1 MISPQELIL
10 EACLETPE
18 EAHSAFLNGAH
29 RVELCRNLESGGL
42 SPSRETVRRYLE
54 ICELPLKVLV
64 RPRPGN
70 FVYSEK
76 ELTSMETEIDL
87 LNKLPITGI
96 VLGVLQD
103 DRSINLEAVQR
114 LSERADP
121 LTVTFHKAIDETRD
135 PLQEMKKLSRIQ
147 NIQSILSSGGAQNA
161 ETEAKMLKTMQQEF
175 QSRFRMIAAG
185 SITSENLLSLHHKI
199 GFPEYHGRKIV
210 GDLARSSLQKQGSG
224 RTDQLGLKISI

>member
-1 MISPQELIL
+1 MIPPQELIL

-42 SPSRETVRRYLE
+42 SPSRETVRRCLE
-54 ICELPLKVLV
+54 LCELPLKVMV

-70 FVYSEK
+70 FVYSEE
-76 ELTSMETEIDL
+76 ELTCMETEIDSL
-87 LNKLPITGI
+87 KKLPITGF
-96 VLGVLQD
+96 VLGVLHD

-121 LTVTFHKAIDETRD
+121 LPVTFHKAIDETQD
-135 PLQEMKKLSRIQ
+135 PLREMKKLSRIQ

-161 ETEAKMLKTMQQEF
+161 ETGAKMLKTMQQEF

-185 SITSENLLSLHHKI
+185 SITSENLLSLHHII
-199 GFPEYHGRKIV
+199 GFPKYHGRKIV
-210 GDLARSSLQKQGSG
+210 GDLAHHQTRPEIHSSELDNPNS
-224 RTDQLGLKISI
+224 SF

>member
-29 RVELCRNLESGGL
+29 RIELCRNLESGGL
-42 SPSRETVRRYLE
+42 SPSRETVLRCLE
-54 ICELPLKVLV
+54 ICELPLKVMV

-70 FVYSEK
+70 FFYSEK
-76 ELTSMETEIDL
+76 ELTSMETEIDSL
-87 LNKLPITGI
+87 KKLPITGI
-96 VLGVLQD
+96 VLGVLHD

-121 LTVTFHKAIDETRD
+121 LPVTFHKAIDETRD

-161 ETEAKMLKTMQQEF
+161 ETGAKMLKTMQQEF
-175 QSRFRMIAAG
+175 QSRFGMIAAG
-185 SITSENLLSLHHKI
+185 SITSENLHSLHHKI

-210 GDLARSSLQKQGSG
+210 GDLAHHHTRPETHSNELDNPNSSL
-224 RTDQLGLKISI
+224 

>member
-1 MISPQELIL
+1 MIPTQELIL

-42 SPSRETVRRYLE
+42 NPSRETVLSCLE
-54 ICELPLKVLV
+54 ICELPLKVMV

-76 ELTSMETEIDL
+76 ELTCMETEIDSL
-87 LNKLPITGI
+87 KKLPITGI
-96 VLGVLQD
+96 ILGVLQD

-121 LTVTFHKAIDETRD
+121 LPVTFHKAIDETRD

-147 NIQSILSSGGAQNA
+147 NIQRVLSSGGAQNA
-161 ETEAKMLKTMQQEF
+161 ETGAKMLKTMQQEF

-185 SITSENLLSLHHKI
+185 SITSENLFSLHHKI
-199 GFPEYHGRKIV
+199 EFFEYHGRKIV
-210 GDLARSSLQKQGSG
+210 GDLAHHHTQPETHSSELDNPNS
-224 RTDQLGLKISI
+224 SF

>member
-1 MISPQELIL
+1 MILPQELIL

-29 RVELCRNLESGGL
+29 RVELCRNLESGGI
-42 SPSRETVRRYLE
+42 SPLRETILRCLE
-54 ICELPLKVLV
+54 ICELPLKVMV

-70 FVYSEK
+70 FVYSEE
-76 ELTSMETEIDL
+76 ELTSMETEIDAL
-87 LNKLPITGI
+87 KKLPVTGI

-121 LTVTFHKAIDETRD
+121 LQVTFHKAIDETRD

-161 ETEAKMLKTMQQEF
+161 ETGAKLLKTMQQEF

-185 SITSENLLSLHHKI
+185 SITSENLLSLHHQI

-210 GDLARSSLQKQGSG
+210 GDLARSSNPS
-224 RTDQLGLKISI
+224 

>member
-1 MISPQELIL
+1 MNTFRMIPPQELAL

-18 EAHSAFLNGAH
+18 KAHSAFLNGAH

-42 SPSRETVRRYLE
+42 SPSMETVRRCLE
-54 ICELPLKVLV
+54 ICELPLKVMV

-70 FVYSEK
+70 FVYSEE

-121 LTVTFHKAIDETRD
+121 LPVTFHKAIDETLD

-161 ETEAKMLKTMQQEF
+161 ETGAKMLKTMQQEF
-175 QSRFRMIAAG
+175 QSRFRIIAAG
-185 SITSENLLSLHHKI
+185 SITSENLLSLHHQI
-199 GFPEYHGRKIV
+199 GFYEYHGRKIV
-210 GDLARSSLQKQGSG
+210 GDLARSSNPS
-224 RTDQLGLKISI
+224 

>member
-1 MISPQELIL
+1 MIPPQELIL

-18 EAHSAFLNGAH
+18 QADSAFLNGAH

-42 SPSRETVRRYLE
+42 SPLREMVRRCLE
-54 ICELPLKVLV
+54 ICELPLKVMV

-70 FVYSEK
+70 FVYSEE
-76 ELTSMETEIDL
+76 ELTSMETEIDSL
-87 LNKLPITGI
+87 KKLPITGI

-121 LTVTFHKAIDETRD
+121 LPVTFHKAIDETRD

-161 ETEAKMLKTMQQEF
+161 ETGAKMLKTMQQEF

-185 SITSENLLSLHHKI
+185 SITSENLLSLHHQI

-210 GDLARSSLQKQGSG
+210 GDLARSSNPS
-224 RTDQLGLKISI
+224 

>member
-1 MISPQELIL
+1 MIPPQELIL

-42 SPSRETVRRYLE
+42 SPSRETVRRCLE
-54 ICELPLKVLV
+54 ICELPLKVMV

-70 FVYSEK
+70 FVYSEE
-76 ELTSMETEIDL
+76 ELTSMETEIKSL
-87 LNKLPITGI
+87 KKLPVTGI

-121 LTVTFHKAIDETRD
+121 LPVTFHKAIDETRD

-161 ETEAKMLKTMQQEF
+161 ETGAKMLKTMQQEF

-199 GFPEYHGRKIV
+199 EFSEYHGRKIV
-210 GDLARSSLQKQGSG
+210 GDLTHHQTRPEIHSNELDNPNSSF
-224 RTDQLGLKISI
+224 

>member
-1 MISPQELIL
+1 MIPPQELIL

-42 SPSRETVRRYLE
+42 SPSRKTVRRCLE
-54 ICELPLKVLV
+54 ICELPLKVMV

-70 FVYSEK
+70 FVYSEE
-76 ELTSMETEIDL
+76 ELTCMETEIDL

-96 VLGVLQD
+96 VLGVLHD

-121 LTVTFHKAIDETRD
+121 LPVTFHKAIDETQD
-135 PLQEMKKLSRIQ
+135 PLQEMNKLSRIQ

-161 ETEAKMLKTMQQEF
+161 ETGVKMLKTMQQEF

-185 SITSENLLSLHHKI
+185 SITSENLHSLHHKI
-199 GFPEYHGRKIV
+199 EFSEYHGRKIV
-210 GDLARSSLQKQGSG
+210 GDLARSSNPS
-224 RTDQLGLKISI
+224 

>member
-1 MISPQELIL
+1 
-10 EACLETPE
+10 
-18 EAHSAFLNGAH
+18 
-29 RVELCRNLESGGL
+29 
-42 SPSRETVRRYLE
+42 
-54 ICELPLKVLV
+54 
-64 RPRPGN
+64 
-70 FVYSEK
+70 
-76 ELTSMETEIDL
+76 METEIDSL
-87 LNKLPITGI
+87 KKLPITGI

-121 LTVTFHKAIDETRD
+121 LPVTFHKAIDETRD

-161 ETEAKMLKTMQQEF
+161 ETGAKMLKTMQQEF

-199 GFPEYHGRKIV
+199 EFFEYHGRKIV
-210 GDLARSSLQKQGSG
+210 GDLAHHHTQPETHSSELDNPNS
-224 RTDQLGLKISI
+224 SF

>member
-1 MISPQELIL
+1 MIPPQELIL

-18 EAHSAFLNGAH
+18 EAHSAVLNGAH

-42 SPSRETVRRYLE
+42 SPSRETVRRCLE
-54 ICELPLKVLV
+54 ICELPLKVMV

-70 FVYSEK
+70 FVYSEE
-76 ELTSMETEIDL
+76 ELTSMETEIDSL
-87 LNKLPITGI
+87 KKLPITGI

-121 LTVTFHKAIDETRD
+121 LQVTFHKAIDETQD
-135 PLQEMKKLSRIQ
+135 PLREMKKLSRIQ

-161 ETEAKMLKTMQQEF
+161 ETGAKILKTMQQEF

-199 GFPEYHGRKIV
+199 RFPEYHGRKIV
-210 GDLARSSLQKQGSG
+210 GDLARSSNPS
-224 RTDQLGLKISI
+224 

>member
-1 MISPQELIL
+1 MIPPQELIL
-10 EACLETPE
+10 EACLVTPE

-42 SPSRETVRRYLE
+42 SPSRETVRRCLE
-54 ICELPLKVLV
+54 ICKLPLKVMV

-70 FVYSEK
+70 FVYSEE
-76 ELTSMETEIDL
+76 ELTSMEIEIDS
-87 LNKLPITGI
+87 LNQLPITGI

-121 LTVTFHKAIDETRD
+121 LLVTFHKAIDETRD

-161 ETEAKMLKTMQQEF
+161 ETGAKILKTMQQEF

-199 GFPEYHGRKIV
+199 EFSEYHGRKIV
-210 GDLARSSLQKQGSG
+210 GDLARSSYPS
-224 RTDQLGLKISI
+224 

>member
-1 MISPQELIL
+1 M
-10 EACLETPE
+10 EA
-18 EAHSAFLNGAH
+18 
-29 RVELCRNLESGGL
+29 
-42 SPSRETVRRYLE
+42 
-54 ICELPLKVLV
+54 
-64 RPRPGN
+64 
-70 FVYSEK
+70 
-76 ELTSMETEIDL
+76 EIDSL
-87 LNKLPITGI
+87 KKLPITGI

-103 DRSINLEAVQR
+103 DRSINLEDVQR

-121 LTVTFHKAIDETRD
+121 LPVTFHKAIDETRD

-161 ETEAKMLKTMQQEF
+161 ETGAKMLKTMQQEF

>member
-1 MISPQELIL
+1 MIPPQELIL

-42 SPSRETVRRYLE
+42 SPSRETVRRCLE
-54 ICELPLKVLV
+54 ICELPLKVMV

-70 FVYSEK
+70 FVYSEE
-76 ELTSMETEIDL
+76 ELRNMEGAIDL
-87 LNKLPITGI
+87 LNQLPITGI
-96 VLGVLQD
+96 VLGVLHD

-114 LSERADP
+114 LSARADP
-121 LTVTFHKAIDETRD
+121 LPVTFHKAIDETQD
-135 PLQEMKKLSRIQ
+135 PLREMKKLSRIH

-161 ETEAKMLKTMQQEF
+161 ETGAKMLKTMQQEF

-199 GFPEYHGRKIV
+199 EFSEYHGRKIV
-210 GDLARSSLQKQGSG
+210 GDLARSSNPS
-224 RTDQLGLKISI
+224 

>member
-1 MISPQELIL
+1 MIPPQEVIL

-42 SPSRETVRRYLE
+42 SPSRETVRRCLE
-54 ICELPLKVLV
+54 ICELPLKVMV

-70 FVYSEK
+70 FVYSEE
-76 ELTSMETEIDL
+76 ELTSMETEIDSL
-87 LNKLPITGI
+87 KKLPVTGI

-121 LTVTFHKAIDETRD
+121 LPVTFHKAIDETRD
-135 PLQEMKKLSRIQ
+135 PLHEMKKLSRIQ

-161 ETEAKMLKTMQQEF
+161 ETGAKMLKTMQQGF

-199 GFPEYHGRKIV
+199 EFSEYHGRKIV
-210 GDLARSSLQKQGSG
+210 GDLARSSNPS
-224 RTDQLGLKISI
+224 

>member
-1 MISPQELIL
+1 MIPPQELIL

-18 EAHSAFLNGAH
+18 EAHSAFLNGVH

-42 SPSRETVRRYLE
+42 SPSRETILCCLE
-54 ICELPLKVLV
+54 ICELPLKVMV

-70 FVYSEK
+70 FVYSEE
-76 ELTSMETEIDL
+76 ELTSMETEIKSL
-87 LNKLPITGI
+87 KKLPVTGI

-121 LTVTFHKAIDETRD
+121 LPVTFHKAIDETRY

-147 NIQSILSSGGAQNA
+147 NIQSLLSSGGAQNA
-161 ETEAKMLKTMQQEF
+161 ETGAKMLKTMQQQF

-185 SITSENLLSLHHKI
+185 SITSENLLSLHHQI
-199 GFPEYHGRKIV
+199 EFSEYHGRKIV
-210 GDLARSSLQKQGSG
+210 GDLARSSKPS
-224 RTDQLGLKISI
+224 

>member
-1 MISPQELIL
+1 MIPFQELIL

-42 SPSRETVRRYLE
+42 SPSRETILSCLE
-54 ICELPLKVLV
+54 ISELPLKVMV

-70 FVYSEK
+70 FVYSEE
-76 ELTSMETEIDL
+76 ELTSMETEIDAL
-87 LNKLPITGI
+87 KKLPVTGI

-103 DRSINLEAVQR
+103 DKSINLEAVQR

-121 LTVTFHKAIDETRD
+121 IPVTFHKAIDETRD

-161 ETEAKMLKTMQQEF
+161 ETGAKMLKTMQQEF

-199 GFPEYHGRKIV
+199 EFFEYHGRKIV
-210 GDLARSSLQKQGSG
+210 GDLARSSNTS
-224 RTDQLGLKISI
+224 

>member
-1 MISPQELIL
+1 MIPPQELIL

-42 SPSRETVRRYLE
+42 SPSRETVRRCLE
-54 ICELPLKVLV
+54 ICELPLKVMV

-70 FVYSEK
+70 FVYSEE
-76 ELTSMETEIDL
+76 ELTSMETEIKSL
-87 LNKLPITGI
+87 KKLPVTGI

-103 DRSINLEAVQR
+103 DKSINLEAVQR

-121 LTVTFHKAIDETRD
+121 LPVTFHKAIDETRD

-161 ETEAKMLKTMQQEF
+161 ETGAKMLKTMQQEF

-199 GFPEYHGRKIV
+199 GFSEYHGRKIV
-210 GDLARSSLQKQGSG
+210 GDLARSSNPS
-224 RTDQLGLKISI
+224 

>member
-1 MISPQELIL
+1 MIPPQELIL

-18 EAHSAFLNGAH
+18 EAHSAFLSGAH

-42 SPSRETVRRYLE
+42 SPSMETVRRFLE
-54 ICELPLKVLV
+54 ICELPLKVMV
-64 RPRPGN
+64 RPRPEN
-70 FVYSEK
+70 FVYSEE
-76 ELTSMETEIDL
+76 ELTSMETEIDSL
-87 LNKLPITGI
+87 KKLPITGI

-121 LTVTFHKAIDETRD
+121 LPVTFHKAIDETRD

-161 ETEAKMLKTMQQEF
+161 ETGAKMLKTMQQEF

-210 GDLARSSLQKQGSG
+210 GDLARSSNPS
-224 RTDQLGLKISI
+224 

>member
-1 MISPQELIL
+1 MIPPQELIL

-18 EAHSAFLNGAH
+18 EAHAAFLNGAH

-42 SPSRETVRRYLE
+42 SPSRETVRRCLE
-54 ICELPLKVLV
+54 ICELPLKVMV

-76 ELTSMETEIDL
+76 ELTCMETEIDTL
-87 LNKLPITGI
+87 KKLSITGI
-96 VLGVLQD
+96 VLGVLRD

-121 LTVTFHKAIDETRD
+121 LPVTFHKAIDETRD

-161 ETEAKMLKTMQQEF
+161 ETGAKMLKTMQQEF

-199 GFPEYHGRKIV
+199 EFPEYHGRKIV
-210 GDLARSSLQKQGSG
+210 GDLARSSYPSRYSFQ
-224 RTDQLGLKISI
+224 

>member
-1 MISPQELIL
+1 MIPPQELIL

-18 EAHSAFLNGAH
+18 EAQSAFFNGAH
-29 RVELCRNLESGGL
+29 RVELCRNLESRGL
-42 SPSRETVRRYLE
+42 SPSRETVRRCLE
-54 ICELPLKVLV
+54 ICEHPLKVMV

-70 FVYSEK
+70 YVYSEK
-76 ELTSMETEIDL
+76 ELTSMEKEIDSL
-87 LNKLPITGI
+87 KKLPITGI
-96 VLGVLQD
+96 VLELLHD

-121 LTVTFHKAIDETRD
+121 LPVTFHKAIDETRD

-161 ETEAKMLKTMQQEF
+161 ETGAKMLKTMQQEF

-185 SITSENLLSLHHKI
+185 SITSENLISLHHKI
-199 GFPEYHGRKIV
+199 GFPEYHGKKIV
-210 GDLARSSLQKQGSG
+210 GDLALSSNPS
-224 RTDQLGLKISI
+224 

>member
-1 MISPQELIL
+1 MIPPQELIL

-42 SPSRETVRRYLE
+42 SPSRETIRRCLE
-54 ICELPLKVLV
+54 ICELPLKVMV

-70 FVYSEK
+70 FVYSEE
-76 ELTSMETEIDL
+76 ELTCMETEIDSL
-87 LNKLPITGI
+87 KKLPITGF
-96 VLGVLQD
+96 VFGVLQD
-103 DRSINLEAVQR
+103 DRSINLEAVQH
-114 LSERADP
+114 LSKRADP
-121 LTVTFHKAIDETRD
+121 LAVTFHKAIDETRD

-161 ETEAKMLKTMQQEF
+161 ETGAKMLKTMQQQF

-199 GFPEYHGRKIV
+199 EFSEYHGRKIV
-210 GDLARSSLQKQGSG
+210 GDLARSSNPS
-224 RTDQLGLKISI
+224 

>member
-1 MISPQELIL
+1 MIPPQELIL

-18 EAHSAFLNGAH
+18 EAHSSFLNGAH
-29 RVELCRNLESGGL
+29 RVELCRNLESGGI
-42 SPSRETVRRYLE
+42 SPSRETILCCLE
-54 ICELPLKVLV
+54 ICELPLKVMV

-76 ELTSMETEIDL
+76 ELTCMETEIKWL
-87 LNKLPITGI
+87 KKLPIKGI

-121 LTVTFHKAIDETRD
+121 LPVTFHKAIDETRD
-135 PLQEMKKLSRIQ
+135 PLQEMKKLYRIQ

-161 ETEAKMLKTMQQEF
+161 ETGAKMLKTMQQEF
-175 QSRFRMIAAG
+175 QSRFRMIAAA

-199 GFPEYHGRKIV
+199 EFSEYHGRKIV
-210 GDLARSSLQKQGSG
+210 GDLARSSYPS
-224 RTDQLGLKISI
+224 

>member
-1 MISPQELIL
+1 MIPPQELIL

-18 EAHSAFLNGAH
+18 EGHSAFLNGAH

-42 SPSRETVRRYLE
+42 SPSRETVRRCLE
-54 ICELPLKVLV
+54 ICELPLKVMV

-76 ELTSMETEIDL
+76 ELTCMETEIDS
-87 LNKLPITGI
+87 LNQLPITGI
-96 VLGVLQD
+96 VLGVLHD

-121 LTVTFHKAIDETRD
+121 LPVTFHKAIDETRD

-161 ETEAKMLKTMQQEF
+161 ETGAKILKTMQQEF
-175 QSRFRMIAAG
+175 QSRFLMIAAG
-185 SITSENLLSLHHKI
+185 SITSENLHSLHHKI
-199 GFPEYHGRKIV
+199 EFSEYHGRKIV
-210 GDLARSSLQKQGSG
+210 GDLARSSNPS
-224 RTDQLGLKISI
+224 